1 MNTYIVTCRTANC
14 RNKDVP
20 IEVIKPADGDVMC
33 GPCKQPITDVVLDD

>member
-20 IEVIKPADGDVMC
+20 IEVIKPADGDVIC